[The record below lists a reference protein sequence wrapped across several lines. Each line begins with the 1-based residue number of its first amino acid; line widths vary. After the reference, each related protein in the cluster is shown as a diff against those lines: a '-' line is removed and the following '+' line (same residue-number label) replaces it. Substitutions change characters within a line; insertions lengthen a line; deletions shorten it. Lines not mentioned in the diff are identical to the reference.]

1 MMRYTFLFLLLI
13 FVPKWV
19 LSQATSLIN
28 TKSPDLEFENILNY
42 KKSKG
47 KLSDYN
53 NKIIILNF
61 WATWC
66 APCVQEFPHLENLQ
80 NEFTDDLQVLTVTSS
95 DSEERINKFLTKF
108 KTTLPI
114 IINNSRTLKKVF
126 PHRTISHT
134 VLIDKKG
141 IIKAITTP
149 DKITP
154 DIINKVLKN
163 EPIDLVEK
171 KDLPKNNRYDPQEH
185 LLADSAIFQITLTG
199 YRQGA
204 PSYLQAFRNG
214 RALFSNIPIAK
225 IYEYAHGF
233 QPAIRTLWN
242 VKDIEKYSG
251 ENEELY
257 SLEIIAPTKSET
269 EVRQILVTHLNL
281 NFDLKSK
288 ILNEKASVKILQRT
302 NDTLK
307 LKLADPKNSPNSGGY
322 SGKGI
327 NVINAPIS
335 TLTRFLGN
343 FLGIPVIDQTGL
355 KGGYDINFPWY
366 AEDPDNIHKELQ
378 KLGLKLVDA
387 NKKID
392 LLLLY
397 EENSGKSIKDYQ

>member
-1 MMRYTFLFLLLI
+1 MIRYSFLFLILI
-13 FVPKWV
+13 FVPKYV
-19 LSQATSLIN
+19 LSQATSLLN
-28 TKSPDLEFENILNY
+28 TKSPDLKFENILNY
-42 KKSKG
+42 KNSKG

-80 NEFTDDLQVLTVTSS
+80 NEFIDDLQVFTITSS
-95 DSEERINKFLTKF
+95 DSEERINKFLTRF

-114 IINNSRTLKKVF
+114 VINNSRTLKKVF

-149 DKITP
+149 DKITL
-154 DIINKVLKN
+154 DIISKILKN
-163 EPIDLVEK
+163 EPIDLAEK
-171 KDLPKNNRYDPQEH
+171 KDLPKNNEYDPQEH
-185 LLADSAIFQITLTG
+185 LLADNAIFQITLTG

-204 PSYLQAFRNG
+204 PSYLQPFRDG

-225 IYEYAHGF
+225 MYEYAHGF
-233 QPAIRTLWN
+233 QPAIRTVWN

-269 EVRQILVTHLNL
+269 EVREIMITHLFK

-288 ILNEKASVKILQRT
+288 IVNEKVSVKILQRN

-307 LKLADPKNSPNSGGY
+307 LKQADPNSQNSGGY

-327 NVINAPIS
+327 NVVNAPIS

-355 KGGYDINFPWY
+355 KGGYDISFPWFP
-366 AEDPDNIHKELQ
+366 EDPDNIHKELH

-397 EENSGKSIKDYQ
+397 EESSGESIKDYQ